1 MKINSNIIKIFIV
14 SFFLGTT
21 TTQAYTWVVDMCQ
34 PFGCKGCGYG
44 TNNDV
49 RKKVED
55 AAEDIDD
62 WFEDLE
68 EHIADVYKKQILK
81 PNLKKIKIIQMGIT
95 KSVARIR
102 AMEHEA
108 NIDSKHLIF
117 VLRKN
122 KELYT
127 LPVVGAHK

>member
-14 SFFLGTT
+14 SLFVGNT
-21 TTQAYTWVVDMCQ
+21 TTQAYTWVTDMCQ
-34 PFGCKGCGYG
+34 PFGCKGCSDIKDDIE
-44 TNNDV
+44 N
-49 RKKVED
+49 
-55 AAEDIDD
+55 AAQEIDD
-62 WFEDLE
+62 RFEDLE
-68 EHIADVYKKQILK
+68 QKIAKAYKKQILK

-108 NIDSKHLIF
+108 NMDSKHLIF
-117 VLRKN
+117 LLRKN

-127 LPVVGAHK
+127 LPVAGVYK

>member
-14 SFFLGTT
+14 SLFVGNT
-21 TTQAYTWVVDMCQ
+21 TTQAYTWVTDMCQ
-34 PFGCKGCGYG
+34 PFGCKGCRDIKDDIE
-44 TNNDV
+44 N
-49 RKKVED
+49 
-55 AAEDIDD
+55 AAQEIDD
-62 WFEDLE
+62 RFEELE
-68 EHIADVYKKQILK
+68 QKIAKAYKKQILK

-108 NIDSKHLIF
+108 NMDSKHLIF
-117 VLRKN
+117 LLRKN

-127 LPVVGAHK
+127 LPVAGVYK